1 MLKKIISFLILL
13 PLYGFNYLIDIL
25 SLLSSQFK
33 KIVSDYQL
41 DYLNNI
47 TREVNHITSSKKI
60 IELQFYTPNSLC
72 HFRVES
78 FSDKEPETLEWIEE
92 FGGDEAVLF
101 DIGANIG
108 LYSIYHSKLNS
119 GKCYAFEPSFFNL
132 KWLLKN
138 INLNNFQDKIN
149 IISNP
154 LFDRIGFNEF
164 KYGGNDEGGALSA
177 FGVNFGHDG
186 GQINNKTSSNVLGF
200 SLDWMLENNVIEIPN
215 LIKLD
220 VDGIEHIILQG
231 AQKVLTHPNCK
242 SILVEVDDSFSEQ
255 SEAVSVLLTSYGY
268 ILRDKL
274 HGESTENSKLF
285 STSYN
290 QIWVKN
296 YQ

>member
-1 MLKKIISFLILL
+1 MVLGGIWTVLVLGGIWTVLIIAKSPFSNIIIISEDNKFSFGIIIFFF
-13 PLYGFNYLIDIL
+13 Y
-25 SLLSSQFK
+25 K
-33 KIVSDYQL
+33 KSIFDY
-41 DYLNNI
+41 
-47 TREVNHITSSKKI
+47 
-60 IELQFYTPNSLC
+60 
-72 HFRVES
+72 S
-78 FSDKEPETLEWIEE
+78 F
-92 FGGDEAVLF
+92 
-101 DIGANIG
+101 
-108 LYSIYHSKLNS
+108 
-119 GKCYAFEPSFFNL
+119 
-132 KWLLKN
+132 N

-186 GQINNKTSSNVLGF
+186 RQINNKTSSNVLGF
-200 SLDWMLENNVIEIPN
+200 SLDWMLENDVIEIPN

-255 SEAVSVLLTSYGY
+255 SETVSELLTSYGY

-274 HGESTENSKLF
+274 HGKSTENSKLF